1 MPTGCQ
7 GRTAGSRCVAG
18 KSWKAC
24 KQRKLQLPFKMKS
37 LFASVFVHF
46 PPLPTLPPASPREQM
61 MEHGLAPSIQLSRPL
76 PLPSSAGC
84 GGTVLQQQGREDL
97 GQWGQRR
104 SWPGIYRGPCSGE
117 VPSKKMIRPECLIC
131 GCWARSCGHKLTH
144 LILKHAPKCFPS
156 ICRLYLEGVSWWHPL
171 GNGDCVCAKTETGC
185 W

>member
-1 MPTGCQ
+1 M
-7 GRTAGSRCVAG
+7 
-18 KSWKAC
+18 
-24 KQRKLQLPFKMKS
+24 
-37 LFASVFVHF
+37 
-46 PPLPTLPPASPREQM
+46 
-61 MEHGLAPSIQLSRPL
+61 
-76 PLPSSAGC
+76 
-84 GGTVLQQQGREDL
+84 LQQQGREDL

-185 W
+185 WESLATQGWRGFGVPHPDGGPHFQLLKKLSLEVDQNHVSKALDPSRGLAEHAAAAFSGVSLDQEGEVEAWLLEQSPGFLPSV